1 MRRMRWLML
10 VFLAAMVLMAW
21 WRPDAVLRDDAAL
34 AHPGDAVPALP
45 APTQAQPPRAAA
57 RDLPPEVDETLAL
70 IAAGGP
76 FPYERDGLVFGNF
89 EGRLPARKRGWY
101 REYTVPTPGVD
112 HRGARR
118 IVTGGNPASEFWFTD
133 DHYESFRPIEG
144 KR

>member
-10 VFLAAMVLMAW
+10 AFLAAMVLMAW
-21 WRPDAVLRDDAAL
+21 WRPDAVLRDDAVVR
-34 AHPGDAVPALP
+34 HPAPPAPALP
-45 APTQAQPPRAAA
+45 VPAPAAQA
-57 RDLPPEVDETLAL
+57 LPAEVGATLAR

-89 EGRLPARKRGWY
+89 EGRLPARQRGWY
-101 REYTVPTPGVD
+101 REYTVPTPGLD

-118 IVTGGNPASEFWFTD
+118 IVTGGEPASEFWYTD
-133 DHYESFRPIEG
+133 DHYESFRAIEG